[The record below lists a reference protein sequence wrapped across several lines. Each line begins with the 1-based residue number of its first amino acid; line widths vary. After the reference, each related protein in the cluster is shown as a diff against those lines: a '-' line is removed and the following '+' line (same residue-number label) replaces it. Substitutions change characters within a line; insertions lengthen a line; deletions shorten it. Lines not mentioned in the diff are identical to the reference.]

1 MTEQEQQQTSV
12 KYLLDILDDLLCDK
26 ILWDFSI
33 YKQICISAREKYEK
47 ELKESFE
54 KGYEEGVKYT
64 DGLISHEKFPF

>member
-1 MTEQEQQQTSV
+1 MENQEQKSV
-12 KYLLDILDDLLCDK
+12 EYLLDILDGLLCDK

-33 YKQICISAREKYEK
+33 YKQICISARENYEK

-64 DGLISHEKFPF
+64 DGLIRDEKFPF